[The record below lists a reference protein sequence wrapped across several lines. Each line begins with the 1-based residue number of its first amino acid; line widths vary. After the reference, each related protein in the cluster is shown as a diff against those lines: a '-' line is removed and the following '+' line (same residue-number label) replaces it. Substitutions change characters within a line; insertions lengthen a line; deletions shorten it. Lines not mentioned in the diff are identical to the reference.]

1 MSEPPKNPSAQPDR
15 RPVVSSDFVIAFEDG
30 AAVEKRLSRELAP
43 VDVYRKK
50 EGADLCD
57 TVVDSKYR
65 ILRRLGG
72 GGMGCVYLA
81 EHMLLQKKVAVKV
94 LLPEW
99 SKKPVIVER
108 FLREARAS
116 SRVRHDNVIA
126 VQDHGITPEGL
137 AFMVME
143 YLEGQELR
151 HLLQQEGVLPW
162 PRVRRILR
170 QIASALSAAHAKYVY
185 HRDLKP
191 ANIFMV
197 HKAGEQ
203 DFVKIIDFGIA
214 KIADEDE
221 TRQLTRSGM
230 ILGTADYMS
239 PEQAR
244 GRAVTHLSDQYSLG
258 IVAYEMLTGK
268 VPFHDE
274 TFMGTLEK
282 HVFGHLVPPR
292 QLRPE
297 IPETVEFLVCR
308 LLEKEPEKRFYDVD
322 ELCRALE
329 MIGDDGEVRVPDEG
343 GRWKAILF
351 WSVLFS
357 LLALAAGAFW
367 WASTAQGSVREENA
381 AAHFADPG
389 TP

>member
-1 MSEPPKNPSAQPDR
+1 MKEPPSPPPSENER
-15 RPVVSSDFVIAFEDG
+15 RPAMSGDFVVAFEDG
-30 AAVEKRLSRELAP
+30 VAVEKRASRELAP
-43 VDVYRKK
+43 VDMYPKK
-50 EGADLCD
+50 DASPLVE
-57 TVVDSKYR
+57 TVIDGKYR
-65 ILRRLGG
+65 VLRRLGG
-72 GGMGCVYLA
+72 GGMGAVYLA
-81 EHMLLQKKVAVKV
+81 EHVLLQKKVAVKV

-116 SRVRHDNVIA
+116 TRVRHEHVIA

-143 YLEGQELR
+143 YLEGMELR
-151 HLLQQEGVLPW
+151 HLLQQEGPLPW
-162 PRVRRILR
+162 PRARGILR
-170 QIASALSAAHAKYVY
+170 QIVSALSAAHAKYVY

-197 HKAGEQ
+197 HRPGEP

-214 KIADEDE
+214 KIADESE

-258 IVAYEMLTGK
+258 IVAYEMLTGR

-282 HVFGHLVPPR
+282 HVFGELVPPR
-292 QLRPE
+292 HERPGLSLS
-297 IPETVEFLVCR
+297 VDFLVCR
-308 LLEKEPEKRFYDVD
+308 MLEKEPEKRFLDMEEVG
-322 ELCRALE
+322 RALE
-329 MIGDDGEVRVPDEG
+329 LIDDDGQARPPG
-343 GRWKAILF
+343 GGADRWKSILF

-357 LLALAAGAFW
+357 LLALAVGAW
-367 WASTAQGSVREENA
+367 WWVG
-381 AAHFADPG
+381 G
-389 TP
+389 

>member
-1 MSEPPKNPSAQPDR
+1 MKEPPSPPPSENER
-15 RPVVSSDFVIAFEDG
+15 RPAVSGDFVVAFEDG
-30 AAVEKRLSRELAP
+30 VAVEKRASRELAP
-43 VDVYRKK
+43 VDMYQKK
-50 EGADLCD
+50 ETAPLVD
-57 TVVDSKYR
+57 TVIDGKYR
-65 ILRRLGG
+65 VLRRLGG
-72 GGMGCVYLA
+72 GGMGSVYLA
-81 EHMLLQKKVAVKV
+81 EHVLLQKKVAVKV

-99 SKKPVIVER
+99 SKKPIIVER

-116 SRVRHDNVIA
+116 SRVRHEHVIA

-137 AFMVME
+137 AFMAME
-143 YLEGQELR
+143 YLEGMELR
-151 HLLQQEGVLPW
+151 HLLQQEGPLSW
-162 PRVRRILR
+162 PRTRGILR
-170 QIASALSAAHAKYVY
+170 QIVSALSAAHAKYVY

-197 HKAGEQ
+197 HRSGEP

-214 KIADEDE
+214 KIADESE

-258 IVAYEMLTGK
+258 IVAYEMLTGR

-282 HVFGHLVPPR
+282 HVFGELVPPR
-292 QLRPE
+292 HERPGLS
-297 IPETVEFLVCR
+297 PSVDFLVCR
-308 LLEKEPEKRFYDVD
+308 MLEKEPEKRFLDMEEVA
-322 ELCRALE
+322 RALE
-329 MIGDDGEVRVPDEG
+329 LIDDDGQPRLPG
-343 GRWKAILF
+343 GGADRWKAVLF

-357 LLALAAGAFW
+357 LLALAVGAYW
-367 WASTAQGSVREENA
+367 WVG
-381 AAHFADPG
+381 H
-389 TP
+389 

>member
-1 MSEPPKNPSAQPDR
+1 MSEPPTNPPPDKAR
-15 RPVVSSDFVIAFEDG
+15 APVASGDFVVAFEDG
-30 AAVEKRLSRELAP
+30 VAVEKRLSRELAP
-43 VDVYRKK
+43 VDIYQKK
-50 EGADLCD
+50 DGAALVD
-57 TVVDSKYR
+57 TVVDGKYR

-72 GGMGCVYLA
+72 GGMGAVYLA
-81 EHMLLQKKVAVKV
+81 EHVLLRKKVAVKV

-116 SRVRHDNVIA
+116 ARVRHEHVIV

-143 YLEGQELR
+143 YLEGMELR
-151 HLLQQEGVLPW
+151 HLLQQEGPLPW
-162 PRVRRILR
+162 PRVRGILR
-170 QIASALSAAHAKYVY
+170 QIVSALVAAHAKYVY

-191 ANIFMV
+191 ANIFLV
-197 HKAGEQ
+197 HRPGEE

-214 KIADEDE
+214 KIADESE

-244 GRAVTHLSDQYSLG
+244 GRAVTHLSDQYSVG
-258 IVAYEMLTGK
+258 IVAYEMLTGR
-268 VPFHDE
+268 VPFHDD

-282 HVFGHLVPPR
+282 HVFGQLVPPR
-292 QLRPE
+292 DLRPE
-297 IPETVEFLVCR
+297 LTESVEFLVCR
-308 LLEKEPEKRFYDVD
+308 MLEKEPEKRFYDME
-322 ELCRALE
+322 ELARALDL
-329 MIGDDGEVRVPDEG
+329 IGDDGVPAVAG
-343 GRWKAILF
+343 GGQDQWKAVLF

-357 LLALAAGAFW
+357 LLALAVGAFW
-367 WASTAQGSVREENA
+367 WVGR
-381 AAHFADPG
+381 
-389 TP
+389 